1 MSATQPSGLG
11 KYEIRGT
18 LGKGAMGTVYDGR
31 DPVID
36 RRVAIKT
43 VALPDAQDEEAVEG
57 LARFKRE
64 AQAAGRLTH
73 PNIVGVFDY
82 GETDDVAYIVME
94 FVEGRS
100 LKEVLS
106 AGERMAVPD
115 IVTLMEDVLAG
126 LTYSHSRGV
135 VHRDI
140 KPANIM
146 LTKEGQAK
154 IADFGIARIEASSMT
169 QVGTV
174 MGTPAYMSPE
184 QFMGQV
190 VDQRTDIYS
199 CGVMLYQLL
208 TGDRPFEG
216 SMTAIMHKAMT
227 TTPPKPS
234 ELAVTSPASLD
245 GVVARAMSRRPED
258 RYGSAAEFAQALR
271 TVPAEAEALP
281 WDEAPVGDE
290 TIVGKPTQPVRL
302 SPVAPPSTTAP
313 VSARASAPAV
323 PKRSSKIPVLA
334 GGGVAFVA
342 VAGAALWF
350 LLPGATPT
358 PPTPAPSQV
367 ASVTSPAVAP
377 PPPPAAGP
385 TASPLAQSSP
395 PTASP
400 QTASPPVAAPPAAV
414 TPASPP
420 LPPAVYT
427 PPATVTPASITPQ
440 QAPPPASQPV
450 QPTPQAAERVPATP
464 PSPPLPPAVAI
475 PASVASEPAR
485 PAPRL
490 PAAVLTALAGTL
502 PNVRCSLSHAAIGAD
517 GAVLLTGVSGKGRP
531 EEDLQRAASAAD
543 PAGVAAQ
550 IQTFDGPYCPALDLI
565 RPLADP
571 AGRNGL
577 DLVQAG
583 GTASLHDN
591 EVIALHVTMPGFAG
605 YLQVAYLQHDATV
618 SPLVPG
624 PGYPAQ
630 TFPAREPIDLGKPRS
645 DFEGWHVGPPFGTD
659 RIVAVASTAPL
670 FSRPLPDTQPL
681 ASYLSALQSAI
692 EALRRRGGSVAAAA
706 LVLDTRPNP

>member
-1 MSATQPSGLG
+1 MSATQPSSLG
-11 KYEIRGT
+11 KYEIRGM
-18 LGKGAMGTVYDGR
+18 LGKGAMGTVYDGW
-31 DPVID
+31 DPVIH

-43 VALPDAQDEEAVEG
+43 VRLPDANDEEAVEG

-100 LKEVLS
+100 FKDVLG

-115 IVTLMEDVLAG
+115 VVSLMEDVLAG

-169 QVGTV
+169 QAGTV

-208 TGDRPFEG
+208 TGDRPFDG

-245 GVVARAMSRRPED
+245 GVVARAMARRPED
-258 RYGSAAEFAQALR
+258 RFGSAAEFAQALR
-271 TVPAEAEALP
+271 TAPAEVPAS
-281 WDEAPVGDE
+281 DE
-290 TIVGKPTQPVRL
+290 TIIGMPTQPVRPI
-302 SPVAPPSTTAP
+302 PVATPSTP
-313 VSARASAPAV
+313 VPAAT
-323 PKRSSKIPVLA
+323 KSRSKIPVLA
-334 GGGVAFVA
+334 GGGLAVVV

-350 LLPGATPT
+350 LLPGGAPT
-358 PPTPAPSQV
+358 PPATAPSQV
-367 ASVTSPAVAP
+367 ASVASPAAAP
-377 PPPPAAGP
+377 PSPSPTVPPMRQASLAQSPPPAAP
-385 TASPLAQSSP
+385 PPAAPSPAAAP
-395 PTASP
+395 P
-400 QTASPPVAAPPAAV
+400 ASPPV
-414 TPASPP
+414 
-420 LPPAVYT
+420 PPAVYI
-427 PPATVTPASITPQ
+427 PPPTVTPTSITPQ
-440 QAPPPASQPV
+440 QVPTPASLPAQPAPP
-450 QPTPQAAERVPATP
+450 AAERVPAPPQTP
-464 PSPPLPPAVAI
+464 PTPPAVVI
-475 PASVASEPAR
+475 PASVAPEPAR
-485 PAPRL
+485 PAARSQT
-490 PAAVLTALAGTL
+490 AVLAALAAAL
-502 PNVRCSLSHAAIGAD
+502 PNVRCSLSHAAIGTD
-517 GAVLLTGVSGKGRP
+517 GAVVLTAVSGKGRP
-531 EEDLQRAASAAD
+531 EEDLQHAASAAD

-550 IQTFDGPYCPALDLI
+550 IQTFDGPYCPALDVL
-565 RPLADP
+565 RPFTDP
-571 AGRNGL
+571 AGRNAL

-583 GTASLHDN
+583 GTVSLHDN
-591 EVIALHVTMPGFAG
+591 EVIALHVTMPSFAG

-630 TFPAREPIDLGKPRS
+630 TFSAREPIDLGKPRS

-659 RIVAVASTAPL
+659 MIVAVASTAPL
-670 FSRPLPDTQPL
+670 FSRALPDSQPL
-681 ASYLSALQSAI
+681 ASYLSTLQTAI
-692 EALRRRGGSVAAAA
+692 DALRRRGGSAAAAA
-706 LVLDTRPNP
+706 LVLDTRPSP

>member
-1 MSATQPSGLG
+1 MSATQPSSLG

-18 LGKGAMGTVYDGR
+18 LGKGAMGTVFDGW

-43 VALPDAQDEEAVEG
+43 VRLPDAEDEEAVEG

-82 GETDDVAYIVME
+82 GETDEIAFIVME

-100 LKEVLS
+100 LKEVLG
-106 AGERMAVPD
+106 AGERMAASDV
-115 IVTLMEDVLAG
+115 VALMEDVLAG

-146 LTKEGQAK
+146 LTGEGRAK

-169 QVGTV
+169 QAGTV

-184 QFMGQV
+184 QFIGQV

-234 ELAVTSPASLD
+234 DLAVTSPPSLD
-245 GVVARAMSRRPED
+245 GVVARAMARRPED
-258 RYGSAAEFAQALR
+258 RYGSAAEFSQALR
-271 TVPAEAEALP
+271 TAPAEAEAP
-281 WDEAPVGDE
+281 AGDE
-290 TIVGKPTQPVRL
+290 TIVGLPAQPVR
-302 SPVAPPSTTAP
+302 PPTVAASLTAT
-313 VSARASAPAV
+313 VGTARPTGV
-323 PKRSSKIPVLA
+323 TRSSSKGAVVA
-334 GGGVAFVA
+334 GGGVAVA
-342 VAGAALWF
+342 AIAGAALWF
-350 LLPGATPT
+350 LLPGTPAAPT
-358 PPTPAPSQV
+358 PPTSASSQLAATVPPAVVPPSPPPVASQVQPAPAQ
-367 ASVTSPAVAP
+367 ASAP
-377 PPPPAAGP
+377 TMHEASLAQPAAP
-385 TASPLAQSSP
+385 V
-395 PTASP
+395 
-400 QTASPPVAAPPAAV
+400 SPPVPA
-414 TPASPP
+414 T
-420 LPPAVYT
+420 VYT
-427 PPATVTPASITPQ
+427 PPVPVAPVPNALQPAPS
-440 QAPPPASQPV
+440 PAGQPV
-450 QPTPQAAERVPATP
+450 QPGPPVAERAPATP
-464 PSPPLPPAVAI
+464 SSLPAPPSVAVPTSAV
-475 PASVASEPAR
+475 PASVAPG
-485 PAPRL
+485 
-490 PAAVLTALAGTL
+490 PAARSPAVVLAALTGAL
-502 PNVRCSLSHAAIGAD
+502 PTVRCSLSHAAIGAD
-517 GAVLLTGVSGKGRP
+517 GAVMLTGVSGKGRP
-531 EEDLQRAASAAD
+531 EEDLQHAASAAD
-543 PAGVAAQ
+543 PDGLPVK
-550 IQTFDGPYCPALDLI
+550 IQTFDGPYCPALDVL
-565 RPLADP
+565 RPYADLP
-571 AGRNGL
+571 GRVGL

-591 EVIALHVTMPGFAG
+591 EVIALSLTMPGFAG

-630 TFPAREPIDLGKPRS
+630 TFLAREKIDLGKPRA

-659 RIVAVASTAPL
+659 MIVAVATTAPL
-670 FSRPLPDTQPL
+670 FSRPLPDSEPL
-681 ASYLSALQSAI
+681 ASYLSTLQTAI
-692 EALRRRGGSVAAAA
+692 EALRRRGGSAAATA
-706 LVLDTRPNP
+706 LVLETRPNP